1 MNMMKVQEERE
12 ENSVPALALDEEAA
26 QSGSSNDTT
35 TAASGA
41 IRLEKKALFDRFAF
55 IRNKGIAAKINAVFG
70 AVIALGLGIALVV
83 AFGLTELYQRYGS
96 TVEVQRASVASSELL
111 GTLGELRYNTSRYLF
126 EQENSILQRQ
136 RTAYR
141 QAGEQLNSLE
151 RIAAAHSPSLT
162 PQVASLRRDLDAYN
176 ATFEA
181 TMAEFIA
188 AGRTAKAEGLAYE
201 ISDRGDKLF
210 EDAQSFA
217 KDAYV
222 VSERMRDARVDYAF
236 SIGRSAVGLLLLAGL
251 VLIAGFLYLSRDLAS
266 KIREITQGMT
276 RLANG
281 DRKFEIEG
289 DDRKDE
295 IGEMLRALAMFKRA
309 NRQLELWAR
318 ERSEHAEQEIRA
330 QHERAREREEAEQRR
345 VALIADV
352 AASFERTV
360 GEVVGKVTSASS
372 ELHSTATRMAETAD
386 QAAGRTEDLTD
397 NMAEANAGATAAA
410 AASDEFALSIGEIS
424 RQAASSS
431 ELARLAT
438 DATTEA
444 DTTISALSA
453 SADEVGHIV
462 ELIQTIAQRTNLLAL
477 NASIEAARGGEA
489 GRGFAVVASEVK
501 ELAMQTSRATEQVA
515 EQIRAMQDTTGESV
529 TALRSIAGQV
539 QELETTAVSIASAV
553 DQQSVAGQDLARS
566 IDMAARGTE
575 QVTGH
580 ITDVRDLSL
589 STGSAAS
596 QVLSSATNLEQ
607 QAVVLRTQV
616 NAFLSKVRVS

>member
-12 ENSVPALALDEEAA
+12 DNSVPAFALDDEAA
-26 QSGSSNDTT
+26 YEGSQGYDATGSAGHET
-35 TAASGA
+35 S
-41 IRLEKKALFDRFAF
+41 EKPALFDRFAF

-83 AFGLTELYQRYGS
+83 GFGLTDLYQRYGS

-126 EQENSILQRQ
+126 EQENSVLQRQ

-141 QAGEQLNSLE
+141 QAGEQVDSLE
-151 RIAAAHSPSLT
+151 RIAAAHAPSLT
-162 PQVASLRRDLDAYN
+162 PQVVALRRDLNAYN

-181 TMAEFIA
+181 TMAEFVA

-210 EDAQSFA
+210 EEAKVFA
-217 KDAYV
+217 KDAYT
-222 VSERMRDARVDYAF
+222 VSETMRDARVDVAF
-236 SIGRSAVGLLLLAGL
+236 SMSRNVVGLLLMAGL
-251 VLIAGFLYLSRDLAS
+251 VLIGGFIYLSRDLAS
-266 KIREITQGMT
+266 KIREITTGMT

-318 ERSEHAEQEIRA
+318 ERAEHAEQELRA
-330 QHERAREREEAEQRR
+330 QQDRAREREDAEARR

-352 AASFERTV
+352 ANSFERTV

-386 QAAGRTEDLTD
+386 QAAGRTEDLTE
-397 NMAEANAGATAAA
+397 NMTEANAGATAAA

-453 SADEVGHIV
+453 SADEVGHVV
-462 ELIQTIAQRTNLLAL
+462 ELIQTIAHRTNLLAL
-477 NASIEAARGGEA
+477 NASIEAARGG
-489 GRGFAVVASEVK
+489 
-501 ELAMQTSRATEQVA
+501 
-515 EQIRAMQDTTGESV
+515 
-529 TALRSIAGQV
+529 
-539 QELETTAVSIASAV
+539 
-553 DQQSVAGQDLARS
+553 
-566 IDMAARGTE
+566 
-575 QVTGH
+575 
-580 ITDVRDLSL
+580 
-589 STGSAAS
+589 
-596 QVLSSATNLEQ
+596 
-607 QAVVLRTQV
+607 
-616 NAFLSKVRVS
+616 